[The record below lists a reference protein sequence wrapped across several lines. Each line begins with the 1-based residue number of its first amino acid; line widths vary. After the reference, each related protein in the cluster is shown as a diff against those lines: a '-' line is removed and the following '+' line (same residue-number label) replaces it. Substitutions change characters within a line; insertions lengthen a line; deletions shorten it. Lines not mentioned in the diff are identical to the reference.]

1 MCILQK
7 VGLDIRV
14 VNFFANYLIN
24 RKTNYLWNNF
34 SSYIFDVNVGVGQG
48 SALSLILSALYL
60 SPFLYILENHLKN
73 LNISVSII
81 SFVDDGLFI
90 SQNKLFDISNSH
102 LFCSYNVMTKLLD
115 KFSLIVEH
123 SKTEV
128 FHFNRS
134 HSPFNPPPLNLSSI
148 GGSVLTSKNS
158 WKYLGFIFNRKLSFH
173 QHIDFYSNKA
183 MSTVKCMEILGNLSC
198 GIIPTQKCLL
208 YRCCV
213 LPITLYGL
221 QLWFYNCAPLLYPLK
236 ILDKMQ
242 RRATIW
248 ILGAFKI
255 SPLEGIKA
263 IAGLTP
269 IKLYLQ
275 KLVGRS
281 QLCILSLPPN
291 HLIQMLMRSPFG
303 TPKCRHPASLDA
315 LTSCQRALIKGH
327 LVDSDNRFNGIFSLF
342 SPLHPELSLG
352 FRIIDNFSDCFSFN
366 LCNKEKN
373 DKIHL
378 QQLDNMVIELSLSP
392 STAIVITN
400 ASIKNNIATS
410 ILHTHIADSPLIKT
424 LHHTVFVTSTEAKLF
439 AIRCSINQAS
449 NKKDISKIIIITNSI
464 HAAKKIF
471 DPSSHPFQASTVAIL
486 SNLH

>member
-183 MSTVKCMEILGNLSC
+183 MSTVKCMKILGNLSC

-208 YRCCV
+208 YRCCI

-281 QLCILSLPPN
+281 QLCILSLSPN
-291 HLIQMLMRSPFG
+291 HLIQMLMKSPFEAL
-303 TPKCRHPASLDA
+303 PSVDILPHLMLSLVV
-315 LTSCQRALIKGH
+315 K
-327 LVDSDNRFNGIFSLF
+327 
-342 SPLHPELSLG
+342 ELS
-352 FRIIDNFSDCFSFN
+352 S
-366 LCNKEKN
+366 K
-373 DKIHL
+373 
-378 QQLDNMVIELSLSP
+378 
-392 STAIVITN
+392 
-400 ASIKNNIATS
+400 
-410 ILHTHIADSPLIKT
+410 
-424 LHHTVFVTSTEAKLF
+424 VT
-439 AIRCSINQAS
+439 
-449 NKKDISKIIIITNSI
+449 
-464 HAAKKIF
+464 
-471 DPSSHPFQASTVAIL
+471 
-486 SNLH
+486 